1 MSYKIKPGEIRYG
14 ELRVAVMK
22 PGPFIDQLHILR
34 IDDCILS
41 ANECMET
48 ICKAMAARYIKE
60 DKETYS
66 MIRLGSVLDFTLM
79 IESKMGKNGNEV
91 SVKSLT
97 VHVSY

>member
-1 MSYKIKPGEIRYG
+1 MNVWRQYVKQWQQG
-14 ELRVAVMK
+14 
-22 PGPFIDQLHILR
+22 
-34 IDDCILS
+34 
-41 ANECMET
+41 
-48 ICKAMAARYIKE
+48 
-60 DKETYS
+60 

>member
-48 ICKAMAARYIKE
+48 ICKAMAARY
-60 DKETYS
+60 D
-66 MIRLGSVLDFTLM
+66 
-79 IESKMGKNGNEV
+79 
-91 SVKSLT
+91 
-97 VHVSY
+97 